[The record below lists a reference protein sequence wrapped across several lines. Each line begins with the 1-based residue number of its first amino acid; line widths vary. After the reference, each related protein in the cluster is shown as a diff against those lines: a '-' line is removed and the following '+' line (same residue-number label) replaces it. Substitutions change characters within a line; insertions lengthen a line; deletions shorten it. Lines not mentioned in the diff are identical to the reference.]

1 MTDCNQLSGRLR
13 DLCRGYDDDGNPV
26 STPEKRAKWQQY
38 FHGDTRISRTDA
50 PGNLLTLK
58 TEERRARIEE
68 ARKRTERLIGWLTFF
83 RLPGDTGIGDTAH
96 RLNMRSCKSPDAHAQ
111 LKRLLTMC
119 SCSRSDA
126 VAKLNAEHSYPAH
139 TRSIGGS

>member
-1 MTDCNQLSGRLR
+1 MKTDCDELNGRLR

-26 STPEKRAKWQQY
+26 STPEKRAKWQRY
-38 FHGDTRISRTDA
+38 FHGDTKASRTDA

-83 RLPGDTGIGDTAH
+83 RAPGERGIGDTALRMSQLAWRRSPTIKSLVDGLMKQCACKRLDAVS
-96 RLNMRSCKSPDAHAQ
+96 RLNK
-111 LKRLLTMC
+111 
-119 SCSRSDA
+119 
-126 VAKLNAEHSYPAH
+126 EHPYAN
-139 TRSIGGS
+139 T